1 MRVVDGEPV
10 VPYHA
15 FMLSPCAAAGM
26 RVAEGKSTALYHD
39 SVPSPCAA
47 AGMSVVLCKPA
58 GTIIKVRSIFR
69 DCGTIEN
76 SPPLPRDAALSF

>member
-15 FMLSPCAAAGM
+15 FML
-26 RVAEGKSTALYHD
+26 
-39 SVPSPCAA
+39 SPCAA

-69 DCGTIEN
+69 DCGTIGN